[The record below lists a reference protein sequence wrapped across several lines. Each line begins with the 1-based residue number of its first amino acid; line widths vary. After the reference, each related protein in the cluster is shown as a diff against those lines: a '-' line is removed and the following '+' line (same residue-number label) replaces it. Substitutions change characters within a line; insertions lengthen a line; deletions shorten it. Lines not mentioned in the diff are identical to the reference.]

1 MNEQHQPE
9 DFRSQVQR
17 LVAEGKLTPDEAA
30 GLLEGDSPTASGAE
44 PMALMPTQSNT
55 DWSDTPPDLD
65 LHVSGYSLT
74 VLHDAHL
81 SAPQLSA
88 NRDGEVSLT
97 ATAKGW
103 SVRRLSHP
111 GHHTFNLKAI
121 LALPFAPQHV
131 RAQVEGGSLT
141 VPDLAGEMQAEVN
154 GGHLKMGRAAS
165 LKAEVNGG
173 NLTATELGGP
183 THLNVNGGNLTL
195 EGAHSLNASINGGNL
210 RWAGLLTGGDHR
222 LEVNAGNATL
232 YLKEGSNVTLR
243 AEVTVGAFKSDFST
257 SQSGGFLNT
266 RHGGQLGSGE
276 AQLSCRVTAGQVK
289 VLSGSGAT
297 S

>member
-30 GLLEGDSPTASGAE
+30 GLLEGDSPTEASTE
-44 PMALMPTQSNT
+44 PMALMPTQSAAEF
-55 DWSDTPPDLD
+55 SETPPDLD
-65 LHVSGYSLT
+65 LYVSGYSLT
-74 VLHDAHL
+74 VLHDTHL

-88 NRDGEVSLT
+88 NRDGEVTLQ
-97 ATAKGW
+97 ATANGW
-103 SVRRLSHP
+103 IVRRLTHS
-111 GHHTFNLKAI
+111 GHHTFSLKAI
-121 LALPFAPQHV
+121 LALPFAPRNVHV
-131 RAQVEGGSLT
+131 QVEGGSLT
-141 VPDLAGEMQAEVN
+141 LPDVSGEMQAEVN
-154 GGHLKMGRAAS
+154 GGHVRMGRAAS
-165 LKAEVNGG
+165 LNAEVNGG

-195 EGAHSLNASINGGNL
+195 EGARSLNASINGGNL
-210 RWAGLLTGGDHR
+210 RWAGVLTGGNHR
-222 LEVNAGNATL
+222 LEVNAGNATV

-243 AEVTVGAFKSDFST
+243 AEVTVGAFKSDFAT

-289 VLSGSGAT
+289 VLSGSGVG